1 MKAKFPV
8 ILFLVYAVFVV
19 FSLISGYQP
28 GKDIGSNFL
37 SFTLSML
44 KILPAAFVL
53 IGLFQVWISK
63 ERVEKHLGEDSSVM
77 SFVWVLL
84 LAGTIAGGLYV
95 AFPVAWALYE
105 KGARLQVILA
115 YIGFA
120 AVCRIPMIV
129 FEISFMGAKFTMIR
143 LMVSIPLVVVS
154 SVFLARYL
162 TAKDWRMTSP
172 E

>member
-1 MKAKFPV
+1 VKAKFPV
-8 ILFLVYAVFVV
+8 ILILVYAVFIA
-19 FSLISGYQP
+19 FSLVSGYQP

-44 KILPAAFVL
+44 KILPGAFIL

-84 LAGTIAGGLYV
+84 LAGTTVGGLYV
-95 AFPVAWALYE
+95 AFPVAGTLYE

-120 AVCRIPMIV
+120 AVCRIPMMV
-129 FEISFMGAKFTMIR
+129 FEMSFMGVKFTMVR
-143 LMVSIPLVVVS
+143 LLVSIPLVVIS
-154 SVFLARYL
+154 SILLGRYL
-162 TAKDWRMTSP
+162 TARDWKMTSP

>member
-8 ILFLVYAVFVV
+8 ILILAYAVFVV
-19 FSLISGYQP
+19 ISLISGYQP

-44 KILPAAFVL
+44 KILPAAFIL

-63 ERVEKHLGEDSSVM
+63 KRVEKHLGEDSSVM

-84 LAGTIAGGLYV
+84 LAGTTVGGLYV

-105 KGARLQVILA
+105 KGARLQVVLA

-120 AVCRIPMIV
+120 AVCRIPMII
-129 FEISFMGAKFTMIR
+129 FEASFMGVKFTMVR
-143 LMVSIPLVVVS
+143 LLVSIPLVVVS
-154 SVFLARYL
+154 SVFLGRYL